1 RHRAVHGP
9 EPGRGSRR
17 AGDGSRGRSRRGR
30 GRGGLRSLSGA
41 PKAAHRPHPAVRQSP
56 ARVLSR
62 AVGAPLAPEAFRRL
76 PMSTPHT
83 ATGSRES
90 ELAGF
95 IEQLVG
101 ELQPLE
107 LQHNEAFWLANTT
120 GEARHEAESA
130 RLDAAMRKVYARRE
144 PYARLTRLRDGG
156 PLADPLLDRQLTLL
170 HHAHR
175 ARQL

>member
-1 RHRAVHGP
+1 IPTH
-9 EPGRGSRR
+9 
-17 AGDGSRGRSRRGR
+17 D
-30 GRGGLRSLSGA
+30 
-41 PKAAHRPHPAVRQSP
+41 
-56 ARVLSR
+56 
-62 AVGAPLAPEAFRRL
+62 
-76 PMSTPHT
+76 T
-83 ATGSRES
+83 ATGWRES

-120 GEARHEAESA
+120 GEARYEAESA

-144 PYARLTRLRDGG
+144 PFARLTRLRDGG

-175 ARQL
+175 ARQLAPERIERQGRAEKAPSSPSHQFPPHPAGQGGRHTQTPALAR